1 MIWGWGLALSPDND
15 NCVFFDCY
23 ETSSVTVRDEMSP
36 PRAALWWW
44 AVTGQ
49 NTDSVAV
56 VDVSNKSSPVVVG
69 GVMRDFTNW
78 WRGGFND

>member
-1 MIWGWGLALSPDND
+1 
-15 NCVFFDCY
+15 
-23 ETSSVTVRDEMSP
+23 MSP

-78 WRGGFND
+78 WRRGFND